1 MPIRFICKNCERR
14 LFAQEQFEGC
24 RAACPSCGQPLD
36 IPIPLRPAA
45 QIGDREDKS
54 IVDMELGPDDA
65 LPVDLLTDATV
76 TPGAT
81 GSLEETS
88 SLIVKAAL
96 EKMIK
101 AEQSVMI
108 SRAVAV
114 IATTVTAGWMMY
126 LGISAMFADE
136 PPYAAIIFTGFLVYG
151 LLSVSRQML
160 LGPASVHVAA
170 ATAIVM
176 AMPLTLLMGL
186 PVVSYEAV
194 QNVIKENEARGQP
207 MSLATAHMMILL
219 NFSVIG
225 LVFSLPVW
233 VAAVK
238 ITLLR
243 RMKRRIKE
251 AANAQAR

>member
-1 MPIRFICKNCERR
+1 MPIRFICKHCERR

-24 RAACPSCGQPLD
+24 RAACPSCGAAIE
-36 IPIPLRPAA
+36 IPIPLRPSAHSA
-45 QIGDREDKS
+45 IYTDRS

-65 LPVDLLTDATV
+65 LPVDIATDPAT
-76 TPGAT
+76 TPDAT
-81 GSLEETS
+81 GSPEETS
-88 SLIVKAAL
+88 SLVVKAAL
-96 EKMIK
+96 EKLMK
-101 AEQSVMI
+101 AERSVLI

-126 LGISAMFADE
+126 LGISAMFVSE

-160 LGPASVHVAA
+160 LGPATVHVAA
-170 ATAIVM
+170 ATAILM
-176 AMPLTLLMGL
+176 CMPLTLLMGL
-186 PVVSYEAV
+186 PVVDHEAI
-194 QNVIKENEARGQP
+194 QTLIKKSEEAGTP
-207 MSLATAHMMILL
+207 MSLTTAHMTILL

-238 ITLLR
+238 ITLLQ
-243 RMKRRIKE
+243 RMKRRMKE
-251 AANAQAR
+251 AARGQTR